1 MIAGRGEMRNRSPR
15 RPRSNP
21 SVLQDTMEL
30 VWEFSPPVTDEEPGQ
45 EVQAPQIREQDWQ
58 RMRVSIALEIE
69 AAFTTS
75 RVAGGTRVGDY
86 MYDFSKNEADKP
98 NHRNSETHPSA
109 NRGPLKRSTCKS
121 GFISKYL

>member
-1 MIAGRGEMRNRSPR
+1 
-15 RPRSNP
+15 
-21 SVLQDTMEL
+21 MEL

-86 MYDFSKNEADKP
+86 MYDFSKMRQTNL
-98 NHRNSETHPSA
+98 NIGTVRLIRRRIVVH
-109 NRGPLKRSTCKS
+109 
-121 GFISKYL
+121 